1 MNKLHKEL
9 NEAILAFTM
18 GDELK
23 AEEGLL
29 GITAKFPD
37 SLEAWRALAE
47 VYLAKGTLE
56 QAEKACRKAL
66 SLDADDLASV
76 VSLSRIL
83 VRIGDKEG
91 AEEATAHARVL
102 GWKEELAQGDSPI

>member
-23 AEEGLL
+23 AEEALL

-47 VYLAKGTLE
+47 VYLAQGTLGKPV
-56 QAEKACRKAL
+56 ARHCHWML
-66 SLDADDLASV
+66 MI
-76 VSLSRIL
+76 SR
-83 VRIGDKEG
+83 
-91 AEEATAHARVL
+91 
-102 GWKEELAQGDSPI
+102 Q